1 MRFPSGVE
9 ALRDVSLRVH
19 EGELAFLAGRSGSG
33 KSTLLSIVTAE
44 LRASDGQVIV
54 AGRNLAV
61 LKPEQRPFLRR
72 AIGRLWQEPRLLPDR
87 TVRDN
92 VSIPLEILGVSR
104 DDAQRRAEHVLE
116 LVGVERHAA
125 AFPSWLSGLEQQRVA
140 LARAIVHEPALVLA
154 DEPTGNL
161 DPDGAEAILQ
171 MLRDLRSRGTTV
183 VIATRDRALTE
194 RFEER
199 VIVLNKGFLIED
211 GGASGPLE
219 EPLRSPT
226 AGLAPAREEAR

>member
-1 MRFPSGVE
+1 VIQIHRLTMRFPSGVE

-19 EGELAFLAGRSGSG
+19 EGELVFVAGRSGSG

-44 LRASDGQVIV
+44 QRPSDGQVIV

-61 LKPEQRPFLRR
+61 MKPEQRPFLRR
-72 AIGRLWQEPRLLPDR
+72 AIGRLWQEPRLLSDR
-87 TVRDN
+87 SVRDN
-92 VSIPLEILGVSR
+92 VAIPLEILGVTGEAAR
-104 DDAQRRAEHVLE
+104 RRADQMLE
-116 LVGVERHAA
+116 LVGVERHAEA
-125 AFPSWLSGLEQQRVA
+125 RPSWLSGLEQQRVA
-140 LARAIVHEPALVLA
+140 FARAIVHEPALVLA

-161 DPDGAEAILQ
+161 DPEGAEAILQ

-199 VIVLNKGFLIED
+199 AIVLNKGFLIED
-211 GGASGPLE
+211 GDASQ
-219 EPLRSPT
+219 T
-226 AGLAPAREEAR
+226 IDAAGQKDAP